1 MELFTFAALVVVVSA
16 LASVFNARVLRLPET
31 IGLMATGLLAS
42 GAFLAFGSVFPSAV
56 KRVENWVEA
65 FDFSAFVLDYALA
78 FLVFAGAFS
87 SDEKTMVK
95 ERVPIL
101 IFATLGIL
109 ISTFIV
115 GALTY
120 GITKL
125 VGLAE
130 VPFIHCLLFGALIS
144 PTDPIAVLAIL
155 KGSAVPRSL
164 QADIEGESLLNDG
177 VAVVVFLTILQLAG
191 GDAAIEGGNGHAEP
205 GGVGGTLL
213 LFSREVFGGV
223 LLGAAFGWLGTR
235 LVMLVHIAAIDIL
248 LSLAAV
254 MGVYAVASHL
264 HVSGPL
270 AAVVTGL
277 VFGKAFHSRETDA
290 SEQAML
296 DSFWEGIDHV
306 LNAVLFTMM
315 GMVLLGLADLFRW
328 DHLFAGMLAI
338 PAVLIARL
346 VSVSLPMP
354 FTSLSRGKPGQKI
367 LLLTWGGLR
376 GGISIAMALSLS
388 EGMSRDLIL
397 QMTYVVVAFS
407 ILVQGLSI
415 SSLVKRLMP
424 ESADAE
430 A

>member
-1 MELFTFAALVVVVSA
+1 MELFTFAALVLGISA

-42 GAFLAFGSVFPSAV
+42 GAFLAIGSVFPGAV
-56 KRVENWVEA
+56 SRVENWVGA

-109 ISTFIV
+109 VSTFLV
-115 GALTY
+115 GGLAW

-125 VGLAE
+125 VGLGE
-130 VPFIHCLLFGALIS
+130 IPFLHCLLFGALIS
-144 PTDPIAVLAIL
+144 PTDLIAVLAIL

-177 VAVVVFLTILQLAG
+177 VAVVVFLTILQFAG
-191 GDAAIEGGNGHAEP
+191 GDAAIEGRAGQADQ

-213 LFSREVFGGV
+213 LFAREVFGGV

-235 LVMLVHIAAIDIL
+235 LVMLVHVAAIDIL

-277 VFGKAFHSRETDA
+277 VFGKVFHSRETDD
-290 SEQAML
+290 SEQALL
-296 DSFWEGIDHV
+296 DSFWEGIEHV

-328 DHLFAGMLAI
+328 DHLVAGLLAI

-346 VSVSLPMP
+346 ISVSLSMP
-354 FTSLSRGKPGQKI
+354 FTSLARGEPGQKI
-367 LLLTWGGLR
+367 VLLTWGGLR

-424 ESADAE
+424 ASADVE